1 MEDLDNDLN
10 TDTDLSSDESVIET
24 IEQHKRL
31 ENGKLKFKIKYSSG
45 NDQWAMEN
53 LLEKDVPEMV
63 KEYKIKNSLEGET
76 EDIVHAI
83 PTSMSEEID
92 VVIEGE
98 DETGVCLT
106 PLKRKRTGNRDD
118 IVDVLTVH
126 SPKGKEVL
134 VKTNKKK
141 CMIDHDIYEIGTTY
155 KEETN
160 AQYWNEGESLFG
172 VNCNVCKQSFQSSKI
187 KPSCTKPAY
196 VCINRCCNDIYC
208 KTTICHE
215 CFKEK
220 QLEAINEDDKK
231 TKHFRQTRMRV
242 KKLN

>member
-98 DETGVCLT
+98 DKTGVCLT

-134 VKTNKKK
+134 
-141 CMIDHDIYEIGTTY
+141 
-155 KEETN
+155 
-160 AQYWNEGESLFG
+160 L
-172 VNCNVCKQSFQSSKI
+172 
-187 KPSCTKPAY
+187 
-196 VCINRCCNDIYC
+196 
-208 KTTICHE
+208 
-215 CFKEK
+215 
-220 QLEAINEDDKK
+220 
-231 TKHFRQTRMRV
+231 
-242 KKLN
+242 